1 MVGSIRNND
10 CIIQLLLWAC
20 RKSDLDFC
28 FILFMLG
35 SIRNNDYSIQL
46 LLWAL
51 KKPDL
56 DFCFIHNVGCFFFDI
71 QIGEELGDIYDYVA
85 PCFPPRFA
93 LCQICLFILS
103 FSSFFFFNF
112 IFYFLNFICFLSE
125 LSVNASIFLLIWG
138 LSLGLAFLFL
148 IFLLLNYSL
157 MVYCWMSQSFDLN
170 MLDFTP
176 VVTFY

>member
-10 CIIQLLLWAC
+10 SIIQLLLWAC

-35 SIRNNDYSIQL
+35 SIRNNDCNIQL
-46 LLWAL
+46 LLWAC

-56 DFCFIHNVGCFFFDI
+56 DFCSIHDVGCFFFFDI

-85 PCFPPRFA
+85 PCFPPRSA
-93 LCQICLFILS
+93 LCLIYLFLS
-103 FSSFFFFNF
+103 SLLPIFLLFKFFKL
-112 IFYFLNFICFLSE
+112 YLFLSE
-125 LSVNASIFLLIWG
+125 LSVNVSIFLLIWG
-138 LSLGLAFLFL
+138 LSLRLASLFF

-170 MLDFTP
+170 MVDFTP